1 MKFRL
6 VALIVACLI
15 PNAQGAE
22 TVQTYPTKP
31 IHIIGPFAPGAS
43 GLVSRRPVRGKDA
56 ETAGFYRVAAAT
68 TASYPA
74 KPIRIIVPFAP
85 GGPNDMLARLLGQKL
100 TDAWGRQVI
109 TDNRP
114 GGGTVIA
121 SDLAAR
127 ATPDGYT
134 LLMVST
140 SHAVNPTLIKKL
152 PYDTARDFAPVIRL
166 TASPNV
172 LVVNPTVPAHS
183 VRELIA
189 LAKAKPGE
197 INYASGG
204 TGSATHLAGALLCIM
219 GGANMMHIPY
229 KGAVP
234 ATVDLI
240 GGAVAAMFGTIQPT
254 LPYLKAGRLRAI
266 AVSSARRSPVLPDVP
281 TVGETLPGFEAA
293 SWYGIFTAAKTP
305 RDVIAKLNRESARI
319 LETPELREYLQRE
332 GAEPVGG
339 TPEDF
344 EKYFASEMAKW
355 GKVVRE
361 ARIKPE

>member
-1 MKFRL
+1 MKSRL
-6 VALIVACLI
+6 VVLCSAVTAACLI
-15 PNAQGAE
+15 QHAYAAEAYPN
-22 TVQTYPTKP
+22 K
-31 IHIIGPFAPGAS
+31 S
-43 GLVSRRPVRGKDA
+43 
-56 ETAGFYRVAAAT
+56 
-68 TASYPA
+68 
-74 KPIRIIVPFAP
+74 IRIIVPFAP
-85 GGPNDMLARLLGQKL
+85 GGPNDMLARLIGQKL

-152 PYDTARDFAPVIRL
+152 PYDTLRDFAPVIRL

-172 LVVNPTVPAHS
+172 LVVNPSVAANS

-189 LAKAKPGE
+189 LAKAKPGA

-219 GGANMMHIPY
+219 SGVNMTHIPY

-254 LPYLKAGRLRAI
+254 LPYIKAGRLHAI
-266 AVSSARRSPVLPDVP
+266 AVSSTRRSPALPDVP
-281 TVGETLPGFEAA
+281 AVGETLGGFEAA
-293 SWYGIFTAAKTP
+293 SWYGIFTASGAP
-305 RDVIAKLNRESARI
+305 REVIAKLNRESARI
-319 LETPELREYLQRE
+319 IESAEMREFLQRE

-339 TPEDF
+339 TPEEF
-344 EKYFASEMAKW
+344 GRYFASEVAKW

-361 ARIKPE
+361 AGIKPE